1 MWRHAPNG
9 EKGNYLMLLRS
20 GQYLPAGF
28 GSSREQLA
36 STKIHL
42 VIATSHVK
50 GTFSYRGRKV
60 SKGLHVET
68 GPFCVC

>member
-1 MWRHAPNG
+1 
-9 EKGNYLMLLRS
+9 MLLWS

-36 STKIHL
+36 STEIHL

-60 SKGLHVET
+60 YKWPSVET
-68 GPFCVC
+68 RIFCVC